1 MGISVA
7 VTIDSVH
14 VRAALAKV
22 RSDIAKICERSGRRP
37 DEVDIIAVTKGFGPE
52 AISAAFA
59 AELADIGENYYQEA
73 AAKFAQ
79 TAWPSIPF
87 RKHFIGRIQH
97 NKARRIAALFD
108 VVQTVQDE
116 KIAIALDAGAADCGK
131 TLDVLIQ
138 ANVAGDDRQGVP
150 PEEVGALA
158 QALRRLSHLRLR
170 GIMAIG
176 PTDPARTGAAFG
188 LAAGLYNTLQQ
199 SDSRIRMLSIGMSGD
214 MDAAVRAG
222 STMLRLGTALFGSRP
237 AKTSFEPA
245 NATKGEG

>member
-1 MGISVA
+1 MA
-7 VTIDSVH
+7 IDSVH
-14 VRAALAKV
+14 VRAALAKI
-22 RSDIAKICERSGRRP
+22 RGEIANICERSGRRP
-37 DEVDIIAVTKGFGPE
+37 DEIDIIAVTKGFGPE

-59 AELADIGENYYQEA
+59 AGLADIGENYYQEA

-79 TAWPSIPF
+79 AAWPSIPF

-97 NKARRIAALFD
+97 NKARRIAAIFD
-108 VVQTVQDE
+108 VVQTMQDE
-116 KIAIALDAGAADCGK
+116 KIAIALDAGAADAGK

-138 ANVAGDDRQGVP
+138 ANVAGDERQGVP
-150 PEEVGALA
+150 PEQVGAFA
-158 QALRRLSHLRLR
+158 QTLRRLSHLRLR

-176 PTDPARTGAAFG
+176 PNDPARSEDAFN
-188 LAAGLYNTLQQ
+188 LAAGLYTTLQQ

-222 STMLRLGTALFGSRP
+222 ATMLRLGTALFGSRP
-237 AKTSFEPA
+237 AAPALNPA